1 MSTTPADLAQ
11 RLTDSEDWLR
21 RRGVPTLVRDRRT
34 ATEVWASA
42 RWWLIA
48 LLVLEVFTAFSDRYT
63 GWAQFGV
70 FVAAVVI
77 TLTAMATF
85 NLVRRRRPFE
95 APTEIAWPELAFF
108 VAFPPLLVLIVGGDP
123 LRSALITLAGQL
135 IALVIAWALVAL
147 GVGWML
153 RWAVRTAAQHAADVA
168 RLVARSIPLLLLL
181 TVFMFINAEAWQ
193 VAHGMVRSTR
203 PLVAGAIV
211 LTGAAFLWFGADDL
225 VDDADTADG
234 WDEALPRLAGSPMA
248 GYEPVAG
255 TALPIARLGRPERI
269 NLRLLLATSVAV
281 QATLVAALLA
291 AAYVVLGV
299 VLVPDDVIASWLG
312 STPEAPVELRVLWE
326 LEGGGQD
333 LFLYEVHVVVAVAVA
348 LLAGLNVIVAS
359 LTDDTYRRTFSADLV
374 GDIEQNLAVHRALL
388 AAEHDHDAQLRI

>member
-1 MSTTPADLAQ
+1 MTTGTDQLDRRLAD
-11 RLTDSEDWLR
+11 TEDWLR

-34 ATEVWASA
+34 STEVWASA
-42 RWWLIA
+42 RWWLIT

-70 FVAAVVI
+70 FVAAVV
-77 TLTAMATF
+77 LTVAAMAAF

-95 APTEIAWPELAFF
+95 TPTEIAWPELAFF
-108 VAFPPLLVLIVGGDP
+108 VFFPPLLVLIVGGDP
-123 LRSALITLAGQL
+123 LRSALIALAGQL

-153 RWAVRTAAQHAADVA
+153 RWAVRVAAQHAADVA

-193 VAHGMVRSTR
+193 VAHGMVRSSR
-203 PLVAGAIV
+203 PVVAGGIM
-211 LTGAAFLWFGADDL
+211 LIGAAFLWFGADDL
-225 VDDADTADG
+225 VDDADTAEG
-234 WDEALPRLAGSPMA
+234 WDDAHERVRGTPMEGFAPPAGAPLPL
-248 GYEPVAG
+248 
-255 TALPIARLGRPERI
+255 ARLGKPERI

-291 AAYVVLGV
+291 VAYVVLGV
-299 VLVPDDVIASWLG
+299 VLVPDAVLASWLG
-312 STPEAPVELRVLWE
+312 STESDPVELVVLWE
-326 LEGGGQD
+326 FDLRVRT
-333 LFLYEVHVVVAVAVA
+333 LFLYEVHVIVATAVA

-359 LTDDTYRRTFSADLV
+359 LTDDTYRKTFSADLV
-374 GDIEQNLAVHRALL
+374 ADIEQNLAVHRVML
-388 AAEHDHDAQLRI
+388 AAEQYRS